1 MPNHRPNTHYRGSC
15 CEWCD
20 DYAQGRAIGTTPPIG
35 DINGVPCADFMCGNP
50 EFCPGTRPI
59 STGGRPQAYSNF
71 MDSDNLD
78 YIDSHSDM
86 DYANHINWF
95 TGKRHNEAHRQSDMN
110 KRINSKYPIP
120 EGCDDLDASIT
131 KIDNEI
137 GKVSVKSAGSK
148 GAERVKNRTLNSLE
162 SRRIDLKEAY
172 EKEECSQKK
181 LDEQSQ
187 EFQQTIMSR
196 FDQQYAREMSREE
209 DDTLMYVAL
218 GVGVLVIGAV
228 IVIAR

>member
-1 MPNHRPNTHYRGSC
+1 MANHT
-15 CEWCD
+15 
-20 DYAQGRAIGTTPPIG
+20 
-35 DINGVPCADFMCGNP
+35 
-50 EFCPGTRPI
+50 
-59 STGGRPQAYSNF
+59 F

-78 YIDSHSDM
+78 YINNHNDM
-86 DYANHINWF
+86 DYANHIRWY
-95 TGKRHNEAHRQSDMN
+95 KSSSHNEAHRQDDSD
-110 KRINSKYPIP
+110 KKYDKKYPIP
-120 EGCDDLDASIT
+120 DNCEDLDASIT

-137 GKVSVKSAGSK
+137 GRVSVKSAGGR
-148 GAERVKNRTLNSLE
+148 GAERVKNRTINSLE
-162 SRRIDLKEAY
+162 GRRIDLKEAY
-172 EKEECSQKK
+172 EKDECSQKK